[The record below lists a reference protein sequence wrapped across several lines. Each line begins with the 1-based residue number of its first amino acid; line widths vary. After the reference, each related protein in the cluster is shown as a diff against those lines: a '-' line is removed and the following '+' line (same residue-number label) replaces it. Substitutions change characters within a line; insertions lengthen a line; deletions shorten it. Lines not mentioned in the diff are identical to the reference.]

1 VPKKRRDKST
11 KKPHA
16 SIVAH
21 AKAAFAA
28 RYGEGVNGLTWSID
42 PLPTFQIV
50 PGEYVFTSGSS
61 GTTQHAMFRIST
73 ETGGAA
79 LYTSFVDTNRK
90 LQMFWGEIDE
100 TITADRVKH

>member
-1 VPKKRRDKST
+1 
-11 KKPHA
+11 
-16 SIVAH
+16 
-21 AKAAFAA
+21 
-28 RYGEGVNGLTWSID
+28 
-42 PLPTFQIV
+42 
-50 PGEYVFTSGSS
+50 
-61 GTTQHAMFRIST
+61 MFRIST